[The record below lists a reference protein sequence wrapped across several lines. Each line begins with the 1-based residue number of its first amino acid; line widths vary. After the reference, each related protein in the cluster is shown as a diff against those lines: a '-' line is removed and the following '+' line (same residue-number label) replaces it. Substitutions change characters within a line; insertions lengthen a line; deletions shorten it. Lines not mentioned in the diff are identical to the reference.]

1 MKNYYVDVQ
10 TWTPKN
16 KKEESV
22 CTAAER
28 FERVVVR
35 GDNANEYIKNELK
48 KIVDA
53 ANREYPRCSKE
64 LRLSPWF
71 ERYKHSIICVQGH
84 DTVVQVTLTEIDREI
99 SVQ

>member
-1 MKNYYVDVQ
+1 MKSYYIDVH

-28 FERVVVR
+28 FERVVVI
-35 GDNANEYIKNELK
+35 GDNAKEYIKNELK

-53 ANREYPRCSKE
+53 ANREYPRCRKE
-64 LRLSPWF
+64 LRLLSWL
-71 ERYKHSIICVQGH
+71 ERYKNSIIYIQGY